1 MKRVILGMLM
11 VIVFGCNVQAAQFS
25 KATPVRVGADP
36 AETVDVK
43 AVMSQAENNLNNAR
57 VYGVEII
64 MNDELLMDVAIDQNI
79 IYSVRGRQ
87 YDLMGRYRQKDG
99 ISV

>member
-43 AVMSQAENNLNNAR
+43 AVMA
-57 VYGVEII
+57 
-64 MNDELLMDVAIDQNI
+64 
-79 IYSVRGRQ
+79 
-87 YDLMGRYRQKDG
+87 
-99 ISV
+99 